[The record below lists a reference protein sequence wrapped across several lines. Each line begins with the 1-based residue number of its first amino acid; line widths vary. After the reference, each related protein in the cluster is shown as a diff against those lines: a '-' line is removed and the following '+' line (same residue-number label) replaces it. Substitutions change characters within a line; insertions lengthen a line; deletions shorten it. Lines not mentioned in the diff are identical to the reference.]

1 MVRPMVHSTKHYVQ
15 FPIDQIGTG
24 VKQGIIIVDAV
35 AVSVKNISN
44 EVEEGSS
51 VKAVYFELW
60 LQNEGTLGEFILTIS
75 KEQESGLGPSF
86 TQMATLFTYDN
97 KKNIFYTSQG
107 LTSNDGVSG
116 PVNVLRFWVKIPKG
130 KQRFGSGDR
139 LNLSIAN
146 VSSSDLVRC
155 GFATYK
161 EYS

>member
-35 AVSVKNISN
+35 AVSVKNVAN

-60 LQNEGTLGEFILTIS
+60 MQNEGTLGEFILTIS

-130 KQRFGSGDR
+130 KQRFGVGDR

-146 VSSSDLVRC
+146 VSSQDLVRC

>member
-1 MVRPMVHSTKHYVQ
+1 MVRPMVHSQKHYVQ
-15 FPIDQIGTG
+15 FPIDQILTG
-24 VKQGIIIVDAV
+24 VKQGIVIVDAV
-35 AVSVKNISN
+35 HVSVKNISN
-44 EVEEGSS
+44 EVEEGST

-75 KEQESGLGPSF
+75 KEQESGVGPSF

-116 PVNVLRFWVKIPKG
+116 PVNVLRFWVKIPKS
-130 KQRFGSGDR
+130 KQRFGAGDR

-146 VSSSDLVRC
+146 VSSNDLVRC

-161 EYS
+161 EYT